1 MYSVSRNARS
11 RVVHVTLLGPTHW
24 RSGCYRCCST
34 LCACAERWSNA
45 LSTCGVLLSIFTSLS
60 TAVCQPE
67 YITSLW
73 SLFTSFHIPAVYSR
87 VYSSVYSR
95 VYSSVYSRVYSSVYS
110 RVCSSPSTC
119 GVQCSGLTSHYL
131 HAYAV
136 IHSIF
141 SFSST
146 WNIPC
151 AEIQPV

>member
-1 MYSVSRNARS
+1 MWTSYLPIARCVTGAVPPHQPLTVCQGAVCHPLTDVVFVYSVSRNARS

-95 VYSSVYSRVYSSVYS
+95 VYLSVYSRVYSSLS
-110 RVCSSPSTC
+110 IQWSTM
-119 GVQCSGLTSHYL
+119 
-131 HAYAV
+131 
-136 IHSIF
+136 
-141 SFSST
+141 
-146 WNIPC
+146 
-151 AEIQPV
+151 